1 MTDEKYDIVII
12 GSGLGGLL
20 CGNILALEGHKVCV
34 LEKHHQIGG
43 NLQTFKRDGCIFD
56 TGMHYV
62 GCLNKG
68 EIIYQLYSY
77 LNILGRIDLQKLDI
91 DGFDIIDIAGD
102 EYNLAQGYDNFSA
115 TLKSYFPDEADV
127 IDKYVNELKD
137 NWDSSGFLN
146 LRDFNP
152 DDFAASLEKHSA
164 SAYEFIESLS
174 DNERLKAVLTC
185 NNGLFAGSKE
195 KTPLYVLANINNF
208 FIKSA
213 WRLSGGGSQ
222 LADVLKENIENLGG
236 KVLTKK
242 EVVGFNFNEKDI
254 ESVTV
259 NNNEKY
265 YADRFIS
272 NTHPQVTIDMIE
284 TGRLRKPF
292 ISRLKSLKN
301 TISSFSLFLVLKKDT
316 FKHINHNVYY
326 SKDNNVW
333 DINNKPEHI
342 WPHGYLMYTTPAPN
356 SEFAESITFVSM
368 MKFSDVEKWS
378 DTTIE
383 KRGDEY
389 KAFKKEK
396 AEALIDLFEKRQ
408 PNIREITKSYYT
420 ATPLTYRDYT
430 GTVEGS
436 MYGIE
441 KDYHHPLKTF
451 VPVKNKIPN
460 LYFTG
465 QNINIHGMLGVSM
478 GALITCAYFMDL
490 NKLIKNIR
498 EAE

>member
-1 MTDEKYDIVII
+1 MADNTYDIVII

-34 LEKHHQIGG
+34 LEKHYQIGG
-43 NLQTFKRDGCIFD
+43 NLQTFKRDGCVFD

-68 EIIYQLYSY
+68 EILYQLFSY
-77 LNILGRIDLQKLDI
+77 LKIMGQINLQQLDK
-91 DGFDIIDIAGD
+91 DGFDVIDIAGE
-102 EYNLAQGYDNFSA
+102 EYKLAQGYDNFAS
-115 TLKSYFPDEADV
+115 TLIEYFPDEKDA
-127 IDKYVNELKD
+127 IERYVAELKD
-137 NWDSSGFLN
+137 SWDASGMLN
-146 LRDFNP
+146 LRDFNAE
-152 DDFAASLEKHSA
+152 DYVNSLEKHSA
-164 SAYEFIESLS
+164 SAYEFVDSLT

-185 NNGLFAGSKE
+185 NNGLFAGSKD
-195 KTPLYVLANINNF
+195 KTPLYLLANINSF

-222 LADVLKENIENLGG
+222 LADVLKANIEKLNG

-242 EVVGFNFNEKDI
+242 EVTGFNFNEKEI

-259 NNNEKY
+259 NHEEQF
-265 YADRFIS
+265 YAERFIS

-284 TGRLRKPF
+284 KGRLRKPF
-292 ISRLKSLKN
+292 ISRMKSLNN
-301 TISSFSLFLVLKKDT
+301 TISSFSLFLVLKEKS
-316 FKHINHNVYY
+316 FKHLNKNVYY
-326 SKDNNVW
+326 SKDNDVW
-333 DINNKPEHI
+333 DINNKPEHK
-342 WPHGYLMYTTPAPN
+342 WPHGYLMYTTPAKDGIY
-356 SEFAESITFVSM
+356 AESMTFVSM
-368 MKFSDVEKWS
+368 MKYSDVQQWE
-378 DTTIE
+378 DTIIE
-383 KRGDEY
+383 KRGDDY
-389 KAFKKEK
+389 LQFKKEK
-396 AEALIDLFEKRQ
+396 AEELIDLSENKF
-408 PNIREITKSYYT
+408 PDIRSKIKSYYT
-420 ATPLTYRDYT
+420 ASPLTYRDYT

-441 KDYHHPLKTF
+441 KDYNDPLKTF

>member
-1 MTDEKYDIVII
+1 MNIEKYDIVVI

-20 CGNILALEGHKVCV
+20 CANILAKDGHKVCV
-34 LEKHHQIGG
+34 LEKHYQIGG
-43 NLQTFKRDGCIFD
+43 NLQTFKRNGCVFD

-62 GCLNKG
+62 GCLSEG
-68 EIIYQLYSY
+68 EILYQLFAY
-77 LNILGRIDLQKLDI
+77 LDIMGRIDLQQLDK
-91 DGFDIIDIAGD
+91 DGFDRIDIGGE
-102 EYNLAQGYDNFSA
+102 EYKLPQGYDSFAEQLKAYFS
-115 TLKSYFPDEADV
+115 DESNA
-127 IDKYVNELKD
+127 IDKYVSELKD
-137 NWDSSGFLN
+137 SWEASGMLN
-146 LRDFNP
+146 LRDVNP
-152 DDFAASLEKHSA
+152 EDFTNSMEKHTA
-164 SAYEFIESLS
+164 SAFEFIESLT

-185 NNGLFAGSKE
+185 NNGLYAGSRE
-195 KTPLYVLANINNF
+195 KTPLYLLANINSF

-236 KVLTKK
+236 KVLARK
-242 EVVGFNFNEKDI
+242 EVTAINFNEKEI

-259 NNNEKY
+259 NGDEKY

-284 TGRLRKPF
+284 KGRLRKPF
-292 ISRLKSLKN
+292 ISRMKSLKN
-301 TISSFSLFLVLKKDT
+301 TISSFSLFLVLKPKS
-316 FKHINHNVYY
+316 FKHINYNLYY
-326 SKDNNVW
+326 SKDNDVW
-333 DINNKPEHI
+333 DINDRPEHAN
-342 WPHGYLMYTTPAPN
+342 WPHGYLMYTTPDKDG
-356 SEFAESITFVSM
+356 EYAESVTFVSM
-368 MKFSDVEKWS
+368 MKFSDVEQWTN
-378 DTTIE
+378 TTIE
-383 KRGDEY
+383 KRGDDY

-396 AEALIDLFEKRQ
+396 AEALIDLFEKKY
-408 PNIREITKSYYT
+408 PNIRSHIKTYYT

-441 KDYHHPLKTF
+441 KDYRDPLKTF

-490 NKLIKNIR
+490 NTLIRGIR
-498 EAE
+498 EA